1 MNGENEETKEPYL
14 SIDQSFDWVKGVLYD
29 QRKLAE
35 EYNGKLSLLLSVAT
49 GILGIGLP
57 LGAKIGEHAFEPW
70 SSSFIAIL
78 VAMVTYFLIA
88 VLAIVGFWMRNY
100 NTLDNPVII
109 REDFWKLAPWK
120 FKEQILGYLED
131 AYKSNETSLKWR
143 VWPTQAMILLLPIET
158 LALTL
163 AFLLGLGWR

>member
-1 MNGENEETKEPYL
+1 MKEKNEETKEPYL
-14 SIDQSFDWVKGVLYD
+14 GINESFDWVKGVLYD
-29 QRKLAE
+29 QREVAE
-35 EYNGKLSLLLSVAT
+35 GYNGKLALLLSVAT

-57 LGAKIGEHAFEPW
+57 LGAKIGEYAFESW
-70 SSSFIAIL
+70 SSSFIAI
-78 VAMVTYFLIA
+78 VVVMVTYFAIG

-120 FKEQILGYLED
+120 FKEQILVHLED
-131 AYKSNETSLKWR
+131 AYKSNERSLKWR
-143 VWPTQAMILLLPIET
+143 AWSIQAIIILLPIET

-163 AFLLGLGWR
+163 AFLLGIRAG